1 MLATESAI
9 RASAD
14 LDQRAINAIRFLAI
28 DAVQKAGSGHPGAP
42 MGLAPAAYT
51 LWDRLLKHNPAD
63 PSWPDRDRFVLSAG
77 HASMLL
83 YSLLYLT
90 GYDLPL
96 EQLKQFRQWESQT
109 PGHPE
114 WGLTPGVE
122 VTTGPLG
129 QGFSNGVGM
138 AIAERV
144 LARRYNRPGLDIVDH
159 HTYVICSDGDL
170 EEGVS
175 SEAASLAGALG
186 LGKLVYLYDHN
197 GISIDGDVSITFRED
212 VGARFRAYGWH
223 VVGPVDGL
231 DTEALE
237 AAIRAGQAE
246 ESRPT
251 LVIVSTTIAHGSP
264 NKAGTAAAHGEPLG
278 DDEVRLTRESLG
290 WDHEPFVVPDEV
302 LDHTRLAVERGRA
315 AQEEWTARMDEYRSR
330 YADEAASFERDIRG
344 GLADGWQRALDDVH
358 AAYTEPVATRAAF
371 GKALNAAA
379 SVAYTIT
386 GGSADLSGSNSSF
399 MAGRGLFQAESPEGA
414 NVPFGVREHSM
425 GAVANGMAVHGGL
438 TPYTATFLI
447 FSDYMR
453 PAVRLAALSG
463 YPTIFVYTHDSI
475 ALGEDGPTHQPISQ
489 LMGLRLIPNLTVIRP
504 ADAHETAEAWRAAL
518 ARRDGPTVIV
528 LTRQALPLL
537 DAERSR
543 GLSRGAYSVFES
555 GEEPEIALL
564 ASGSEVHPTIEAGN
578 MLADDGVAVRVIS
591 MPSWELFE
599 AQPDEYRHSL
609 LPPDL
614 RVRLSVEAGTPIGWE
629 RYVGLDGDSVGM
641 DGYGASAPGAVAY
654 EKFGF
659 TSQEI
664 ARRARALLERSG

>member
-1 MLATESAI
+1 MGPTLTTQSATP
-9 RASAD
+9 ASAD
-14 LDQRAINAIRFLAI
+14 LDQQAINAIRFLAI
-28 DAVQKAGSGHPGAP
+28 DAVQNASSGHPGAP
-42 MGLAPAAYT
+42 MGLAPVAYT

-63 PSWPDRDRFVLSAG
+63 PSWPDRDRFILSAG

-83 YSLLYLT
+83 YSLLHLT

-96 EQLKQFRQWESQT
+96 EQLKQFRQWESLT

-129 QGFSNGVGM
+129 QGFANGVGM

-144 LARRYNRPGLDIVDH
+144 LARRYNRPGLEIVNH
-159 HTYVICSDGDL
+159 FTYAICSDGDL
-170 EEGVS
+170 EEGVA
-175 SEAASLAGALG
+175 SEAASFAGALG
-186 LGKLVYLYDHN
+186 LGKIVYLYDDN
-197 GISIDGDVSITFRED
+197 GISIEGDVSITFRED

-251 LVIVSTTIAHGSP
+251 LVIVNTTIAHGSP
-264 NKAGTAAAHGEPLG
+264 NKAGSASAHGEPLG
-278 DDEVRLTRESLG
+278 EEEVRLTRESLG
-290 WDHEPFVVPDEV
+290 WEHDPFVVPGNV
-302 LDHTRLAVERGRA
+302 LDHMRLALERGKS
-315 AQEEWTARMDEYRSR
+315 AQADWAARM
-330 YADEAASFERDIRG
+330 
-344 GLADGWQRALDDVH
+344 
-358 AAYTEPVATRAAF
+358 EPVATRAAS

-379 SVAYTIT
+379 SIAYTIT

-399 MAGRGLFQAESPEGA
+399 MDGRGLFQADSPGGAPDDFSDGA

-489 LMGLRLIPNLTVIRP
+489 LMALRLIPNLNVIRP

-518 ARRDGPTVIV
+518 ARRDGPTAIV
-528 LTRQALPLL
+528 LTRQSLPLL
-537 DAERSR
+537 DAGRSR
-543 GLSRGAYSVFES
+543 QLARGAYPVFES
-555 GEEPEIALL
+555 GGEPEIALL
-564 ASGSEVHPTIEAGN
+564 ATGSEVHPAIEAGRL
-578 MLADDGVAVRVIS
+578 LAEDGVAVRVIS
-591 MPSWELFE
+591 MPSWELFD
-599 AQPDEYRHSL
+599 AQPDDYRNSV
-609 LPPDL
+609 LPPGL
-614 RVRLSVEAGTPIGWE
+614 RLRLSIEAGAAIGWE
-629 RYVGLDGDSVGM
+629 RYVGLDGDAVGM
-641 DGYGASAPGAVAY
+641 AGYGASAPGPVAY

-659 TSQEI
+659 SVEEI
-664 ARRARALLERSG
+664 AGRARALLERSD